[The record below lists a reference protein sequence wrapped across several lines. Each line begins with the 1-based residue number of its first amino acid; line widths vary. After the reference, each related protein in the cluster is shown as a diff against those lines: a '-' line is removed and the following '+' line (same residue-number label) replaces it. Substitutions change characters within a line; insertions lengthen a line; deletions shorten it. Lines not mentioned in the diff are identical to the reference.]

1 MRGGGGGCNSSNP
14 PLDPPMSID
23 FYFKCVFTNITCIMT
38 DLWCFGRGGQEFGR
52 DPPSCQQRSQKHG
65 YVRSGMLD
73 NLYLYNNRVGK
84 ATSNLNI
91 DSFTIL
97 WWHTSAPYMQDRGH
111 RHATLLCRNARYLCK
126 HVT

>member
-1 MRGGGGGCNSSNP
+1 M
-14 PLDPPMSID
+14 
-23 FYFKCVFTNITCIMT
+23 MT
-38 DLWCFGRGGQEFGR
+38 DLWCFGRGGEEFGR
-52 DPPSCQQRSQKHG
+52 DPPSCQQCSQKHG

-84 ATSNLNI
+84 ATSTLNI

-111 RHATLLCRNARYLCK
+111 RHATYYYIEMRDTCVNM
-126 HVT
+126 